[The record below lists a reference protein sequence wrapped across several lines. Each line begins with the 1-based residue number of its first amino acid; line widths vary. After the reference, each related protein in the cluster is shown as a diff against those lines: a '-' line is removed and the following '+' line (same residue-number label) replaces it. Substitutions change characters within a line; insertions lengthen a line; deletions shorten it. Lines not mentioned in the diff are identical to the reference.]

1 MKTPQTLT
9 VGEVVERATV
19 TAAPINPERRLWIT
33 ATTVVGGTGLVVAA
47 VPFVAS
53 LAPSERARALG
64 APVEVD
70 LQGLQLGELRTVEW
84 RGQPVF
90 VLRRSSAMLE
100 SLTQHDSLLADP
112 GSRRSDQPPYA
123 TNADRSVKPE
133 LAVMVGICTHL
144 GCIPTFRPTPG
155 APDIGASW
163 PGGFYCP
170 CHGSKFDL
178 AGRVFKNVP
187 APTNLV
193 VPPYHF
199 ASESTLLVGVDAKT

>member
-1 MKTPQTLT
+1 MTTISPKDPT
-9 VGEVVERATV
+9 
-19 TAAPINPERRLWIT
+19 RRLWIAATAVTGGVGLT
-33 ATTVVGGTGLVVAA
+33 ATA

-53 LAPSERARALG
+53 LAPSERALAIG
-64 APVEVD
+64 APVDVD
-70 LQGLQLGELRTVEW
+70 LQRMNEGELRTVAW

-90 VLRRSSAMLE
+90 VLRRSAEMLE
-100 SLTQHDSLLADP
+100 SLKKHDDLLVDP
-112 GSRRSDQPPYA
+112 QSTRSVQPTY
-123 TNADRSVKPE
+123 TKNVDRSIRPE
-133 LAVMVGICTHL
+133 FSVMVGLCTHL
-144 GCIPTFRPTPG
+144 GCIPTYRPTPG
-155 APDIGASW
+155 AADIGDAW

-199 ASESTLLVGVDAKT
+199 ASDGGLLIGIDPKA

>member
-1 MKTPQTLT
+1 MN
-9 VGEVVERATV
+9 ATV
-19 TAAPINPERRLWIT
+19 PDDPSRRHWLAAT
-33 ATTVVGGTGLVVAA
+33 SVTGGAGLVATS

-53 LAPSERARALG
+53 MAPSERARSAG
-64 APVEVD
+64 AAVNVD
-70 LQGLQLGELRTVEW
+70 LTGMLPGELRVAEW

-90 VLRRSSAMLE
+90 VLRRSPAMLAA
-100 SLTQHDSLLADP
+100 LALHDALLADP
-112 GSRRSDQPPYA
+112 GSARSDQPTYA
-123 TNADRSVKPE
+123 RNAVRAARPAYGVM
-133 LAVMVGICTHL
+133 LAICTHL

-155 APDIGASW
+155 AADLGADW

-187 APTNLV
+187 APTNLT

-199 ASESTLLVGVDAKT
+199 ATDSTLQIGVDAGVS

>member
-1 MKTPQTLT
+1 MAGGAGL
-9 VGEVVERATV
+9 
-19 TAAPINPERRLWIT
+19 T
-33 ATTVVGGTGLVVAA
+33 ATA

-53 LAPSERARALG
+53 MAPSERARAIG
-64 APVEVD
+64 APVSLNV
-70 LQGLQLGELRTVEW
+70 QGMKAGELRTVPW

-90 VLRRSSAMLE
+90 VLRRSAEMLD
-100 SLTQHDSLLADP
+100 SLPRHDELLADP
-112 GSRRSDQPPYA
+112 QSVQSIQPLYA
-123 TNADRSVKPE
+123 KNTDRSIRPGLGV
-133 LAVMVGICTHL
+133 LVGVCTHL

-155 APDIGASW
+155 VADIGANW

-193 VPPYHF
+193 IPPYHF
-199 ASESTLLVGVDAKT
+199 TSDTSLLIGVDPA

>member
-1 MKTPQTLT
+1 MSIT
-9 VGEVVERATV
+9 R
-19 TAAPINPERRLWIT
+19 PIDADRRLWLT
-33 ATTVVGGTGLVVAA
+33 ATSVAGGAGLVATA

-53 LAPSERARALG
+53 MAPSERARALG
-64 APVEVD
+64 APVEVEV
-70 LQGLQLGELRTVEW
+70 QGLRPGELRTVEW

-90 VLRRSSAMLE
+90 VLRRSTAMLE
-100 SLTQHDSLLADP
+100 SLARHDDLLADP
-112 GSRRSDQPPYA
+112 GSRRSDQPAYA
-123 TNADRSVKPE
+123 VNANRSIKPE
-133 LAVMVGICTHL
+133 VVVMVAVCTHL
-144 GCIPTFRPTPG
+144 GCIPTFRPNPG
-155 APDIGASW
+155 SADIGATW

-199 ASESTLLVGVDAKT
+199 ASESNLLIGVDPKT